1 MGPVYTYNAVVI
13 RRFLYETGRY
23 LLFLKQVFTR
33 PVKWRLLLKQ
43 FMTETEK
50 LVLNSIPLIAL
61 ISIFIGAVLVIQTS
75 NNMTSP
81 FLPKMY
87 IGYMARE
94 SLVLEFCS
102 TMVCLILAGKIG
114 SNVSSELGTMRIT
127 EQIDAMDMMGV
138 NSANYLILPKVAASV
153 TLSPFLMLISFVL
166 GLIGGAAIV
175 IFTGIITFSQ
185 YIDGLQFAFKVF
197 YIYYSMIKMAV
208 FGFIITS
215 VAAFFGYYA
224 TGGSLGVGRSSTKAI
239 VVSSVLILIFDL
251 VLTELIL

>member
-1 MGPVYTYNAVVI
+1 MM
-13 RRFLYETGRY
+13 R
-23 LLFLKQVFTR
+23 QVFQKPDKGR
-33 PVKWRLLLKQ
+33 IFWKQ
-43 FMTETEK
+43 YAVESQK
-50 LVLNSIPLIAL
+50 LILDSIPIIGI
-61 ISIFIGAVLVIQTS
+61 ISLFIGAVIVIQTA
-75 NNMTSP
+75 NNMGNP
-81 FLPKMY
+81 FIPKMY
-87 IGYMARE
+87 VGYMARE
-94 SLVLEFCS
+94 CLVLEFCS
-102 TMVCLILAGKIG
+102 TMIALVLAGKIG
-114 SNVSSELGTMRIT
+114 SNIASEIGSMRIT

-138 NSANYLILPKVAASV
+138 NSANYLILPKVTASV

-224 TGGSLGVGRSSTKAI
+224 T
-239 VVSSVLILIFDL
+239 FQ
-251 VLTELIL
+251 